1 LSPAAR
7 GVLLLAALSTLSI
20 SGCGQ
25 TPREAP
31 RPPIPLTS
39 GQALPSGQ
47 QSAQLLPAEE
57 DQSQVPTRRSEAAI
71 YPGSGELLGPP
82 PAAPVSDVA
91 ANDEGISFNFVN
103 ADIRDVA
110 REILGEQMH
119 VGYAIDPKVQA
130 TITAQTGG
138 PIRRDAV
145 IPAFE
150 SMLRSNGLA
159 LVQSRGLY
167 RIAAMDDAA
176 KAGLGAPSI
185 QDRAG
190 YGIRLFPLRYASA
203 DELKN
208 VFESFMPAG
217 ATLKADTSRNLL
229 IASGPMADLDGLA
242 GLIGQFDVDW
252 IAGMSFAIFPLKV
265 GEAKDVGNEL
275 DSIFGDSGSGPLAG
289 LVRIV
294 PIERLNSILVISP
307 QRQYLAQVKTWVDR
321 LDYGDDQTTPRL
333 FEYRVQNSR
342 AADLAAVLTRL
353 LSAGQVSTVRPEVA
367 PGAQAA
373 MLMTQEAAGT
383 AATPPRGTGPSAA
396 GVQPGVLQGT
406 PAGALSQ
413 AYGGLPTGQLATG
426 GVGNPLSPELATGFG
441 AAGPTV
447 PGLPP
452 VRVVADEKNNALV
465 IYAQPRHYKMI
476 QDVIRRLDVV
486 PTQVLLEATIAE
498 VTLNDSLS
506 YGLQFFLQR
515 GANRFTLTN
524 SRSGV
529 GTSADVSGIFP
540 GFNYVLS
547 TQTTRAILSALSSI
561 THVNVISSPQ
571 VLVLDHQT
579 AALQVGD
586 QVPIVVQSAQSVVT
600 PGAPIVNSIEYRS
613 TGVVLRVTPRVNSTG
628 LVTLDIDQEVSDV
641 TKTTTSTIDSPTI
654 TQRRIV
660 SSVIVQAGETVA
672 LGGLIKD
679 DQRNIRNGIP
689 LLEDIPVVGALF
701 RSTTNSTARTELLVL
716 LSPRI
721 IRDQRQARDMTEE
734 LRNRMGA
741 VKPLENRVH

>member
-1 LSPAAR
+1 
-7 GVLLLAALSTLSI
+7 
-20 SGCGQ
+20 
-25 TPREAP
+25 
-31 RPPIPLTS
+31 
-39 GQALPSGQ
+39 
-47 QSAQLLPAEE
+47 
-57 DQSQVPTRRSEAAI
+57 
-71 YPGSGELLGPP
+71 
-82 PAAPVSDVA
+82 
-91 ANDEGISFNFVN
+91 
-103 ADIRDVA
+103 
-110 REILGEQMH
+110 
-119 VGYAIDPKVQA
+119 
-130 TITAQTGG
+130 
-138 PIRRDAV
+138 
-145 IPAFE
+145 
-150 SMLRSNGLA
+150 
-159 LVQSRGLY
+159 
-167 RIAAMDDAA
+167 
-176 KAGLGAPSI
+176 
-185 QDRAG
+185 
-190 YGIRLFPLRYASA
+190 
-203 DELKN
+203 
-208 VFESFMPAG
+208 
-217 ATLKADTSRNLL
+217 
-229 IASGPMADLDGLA
+229 
-242 GLIGQFDVDW
+242 
-252 IAGMSFAIFPLKV
+252 
-265 GEAKDVGNEL
+265 
-275 DSIFGDSGSGPLAG
+275 
-289 LVRIV
+289 
-294 PIERLNSILVISP
+294 
-307 QRQYLAQVKTWVDR
+307 
-321 LDYGDDQTTPRL
+321 
-333 FEYRVQNSR
+333 
-342 AADLAAVLTRL
+342 
-353 LSAGQVSTVRPEVA
+353 
-367 PGAQAA
+367 
-373 MLMTQEAAGT
+373 
-383 AATPPRGTGPSAA
+383 
-396 GVQPGVLQGT
+396 
-406 PAGALSQ
+406 
-413 AYGGLPTGQLATG
+413 
-426 GVGNPLSPELATGFG
+426 
-441 AAGPTV
+441 
-447 PGLPP
+447 
-452 VRVVADEKNNALV
+452 
-465 IYAQPRHYKMI
+465 
-476 QDVIRRLDVV
+476 
-486 PTQVLLEATIAE
+486 

-524 SRSGV
+524 STSGV

-689 LLEDIPVVGALF
+689 LLSDIPVVGALF